1 MDGPL
6 DPAMITRQLYAEG
19 VRRIVVVSDEPAK
32 YPIGVEWAPGVAVRH
47 RDDLDRVQRDL
58 REHPGVTAIVYD
70 QTCAAEARRLR
81 KRGAFP
87 DPDRRIV
94 INEAVCEGCG
104 DCSVQSNCISIEP
117 VETAFG
123 RKRRIDQ
130 SSCNKDYSCV
140 KGYCPSFVS
149 VEGATLRKAGG
160 EAVEAGGRFDA
171 LPLPAT
177 ADCERP
183 FNLLVAGI
191 GGGGVVTVG
200 AIVAMAAHLEGKGV
214 SELDVTG
221 LAQKNGPVSSH
232 VRVARDPG
240 AIHAT
245 RIPAGTADL
254 VIGSDI
260 VVTTGADG
268 LSRMGKGRTT
278 AVVNTHVAPTSDFAT
293 NPDLDLSSREMEAA
307 IASVAGE
314 EGCRF
319 LPATELAT
327 ALLGDAIATNLFLLG
342 AAFQLGRLPVSLE
355 ALDRAIAL
363 NGRAVEMNRR
373 AFAWGRLFVHDRAA
387 VEEAARTGLRGDDT
401 ERLDTL
407 GGIVAH
413 REAHLTA
420 YQSARLARRYRALVD
435 RVAEREHEV
444 VPGSDALA
452 RAAARY
458 YAKVLAPKDE
468 YEVARL
474 YTDGSFREQLA
485 REFEGEAKLT
495 LHFNPQQLPLVERFL
510 SRADPET
517 GRMKKWN
524 LGAWFFHVLRVM
536 AFFKFLRGTPFDPFR
551 NEHRKL
557 EQRLAGEYEA
567 CIDELLAGLT
577 PESHALAVEIASIPE
592 HVRGFGLVKERH
604 LEEARAREAELL
616 ERWRAA

>member
-1 MDGPL
+1 
-6 DPAMITRQLYAEG
+6 
-19 VRRIVVVSDEPAK
+19 VVVTNDPEK
-32 YPIGVEWAPGVAVRH
+32 YPPGTIPDGVDVEH
-47 RDDLDRVQRDL
+47 RDTLDRVQKRL
-58 REHPGVTAIVYD
+58 REMAGVTALVYD

-117 VETAFG
+117 VETEFG

-149 VEGATLRKAGG
+149 LEGATLRKLGG
-160 EAVEAGGRFDA
+160 DAVDAGGRFDA
-171 LPLPAT
+171 LPLPEI

-183 FNLLVAGI
+183 VNVLVMGI
-191 GGGGVVTVG
+191 GGGGVVTAG

-232 VRVARDPG
+232 VRIARDP
-240 AIHAT
+240 ASIHAT
-245 RIPAGTADL
+245 RIPAGAADL

-260 VVTTGADG
+260 VVTTGLDG
-268 LSRMGKGRTT
+268 LSRMGKGRTC
-278 AVVNTHVAPTSDFAT
+278 AVVNTHVAPTSDFAS

-307 IASVAGE
+307 IAGVAGE
-314 EGCRF
+314 EGCHF
-319 LPATELAT
+319 VPASELAT

-342 AAFQLGRLPVSLE
+342 HAFQLGCLPVSGAALE
-355 ALDRAIAL
+355 RAIEL

-373 AFAWGRLFVHDRAA
+373 AFAWGRLYAHDRAA
-387 VEEAARTGLRGDDT
+387 VEEAARTGLRGA
-401 ERLDTL
+401 EAAPLDTL
-407 GGIVAH
+407 DAIVAH

-420 YQSARLARRYRALVD
+420 YQNARLARRYRALVD
-435 RVAEREHEV
+435 RVALREQAI

-452 RAAARY
+452 CAAARY
-458 YAKVLAPKDE
+458 YAKVLAWKDE

-474 YTDGSFREQLA
+474 YSDGRFQEQLR
-485 REFEGEAKLT
+485 REFEGEWKLT
-495 LHFNPQQLPLVERFL
+495 LHFNPQHLPLLERFL

-524 LGAWFFHVLRVM
+524 LGSWFLSVLRVM
-536 AFFKFLRGTPFDPFR
+536 AFFKFLRGTPLDPFR

-557 EQRLAGEYEA
+557 EARWAGEYEA
-567 CIDELLAGLT
+567 RIDELLAGLT
-577 PESHALAVEIASIPE
+577 PANHGLAVEIASLPE
-592 HVRGFGLVKERH
+592 QVRGFGRVKEQQ
-604 LEEARAREAELL
+604 LEAVREREAELL
-616 ERWRAA
+616 ECFRGGAAPRAGGAEPR

>member
-1 MDGPL
+1 VD
-6 DPAMITRQLYAEG
+6 
-19 VRRIVVVSDEPAK
+19 
-32 YPIGVEWAPGVAVRH
+32 
-47 RDDLDRVQRDL
+47 
-58 REHPGVTAIVYD
+58 
-70 QTCAAEARRLR
+70 
-81 KRGAFP
+81 
-87 DPDRRIV
+87 
-94 INEAVCEGCG
+94 
-104 DCSVQSNCISIEP
+104 
-117 VETAFG
+117 
-123 RKRRIDQ
+123 
-130 SSCNKDYSCV
+130 
-140 KGYCPSFVS
+140 
-149 VEGATLRKAGG
+149 
-160 EAVEAGGRFDA
+160 AGGRFDA
-171 LPLPAT
+171 LPLPET

-183 FNLLVAGI
+183 FNVLVAGI

-232 VRVARDPG
+232 VRIARDPT

-254 VIGSDI
+254 VLGSDI

-278 AVVNTHVAPTSDFAT
+278 AVVNTHVAPTSDFAS
-293 NPDLDLSSREMEAA
+293 NPDLDLSSRDMENA
-307 IASVAGE
+307 IASVAGA
-314 EGCRF
+314 EGCHF
-319 LPATELAT
+319 VPASELAT

-342 AAFQLGRLPVSLE
+342 YAFQLGRLPVSLG
-355 ALDRAIAL
+355 ALERAIEL
-363 NGRAVEMNRR
+363 NGRAVEMNLR
-373 AFAWGRLFVHDRAA
+373 AFAWGRLLAHDRAA
-387 VEEAARTGLRGDDT
+387 VEEAARAGLRS
-401 ERLDTL
+401 EHSQPLDTL
-407 GGIVAH
+407 GAIVAH
-413 REAHLTA
+413 REEHLTA
-420 YQSARLARRYRALVD
+420 YQNARLARRYRALVD
-435 RVAEREHEV
+435 RVAMREHEV

-458 YAKVLAPKDE
+458 YAKVLAWKDE

-485 REFEGEAKLT
+485 REFEGDPKLT
-495 LHFNPQQLPLVERFL
+495 LHFNPQKLPLLDRFL
-510 SRADPET
+510 RRADPET

-524 LGAWFFHVLRVM
+524 LPGWFFHVLRVM

-557 EQRLAGEYEA
+557 EQRLVGEYEA
-567 CIDELLAGLT
+567 RIDELLAGLT
-577 PESHALAVEIASIPE
+577 PENHALAVEIASIPE